1 MLPQPH
7 DAADRVEAPKPVR
20 LLARTFE
27 SFRYRDFRLMWFG
40 AFTSTT
46 GTWMQLVA
54 ESWLVLSLTGS
65 AFYLGLTGFLGELPM
80 LLFSLLGGVIADRME
95 RRKMLL
101 ASQYVQMACAFILT
115 ILVYFGWVQVSHLL
129 ILVFIVGTARS
140 FGGPAYQALVPNL
153 VPRDT
158 LANAIA
164 LNSIQFNL
172 ARVLGPLF
180 AGLALATFGA
190 AICFALNGLSFVAVI
205 ISLYLITSSFRP
217 PPSPDSVWTD
227 MRKGFVFVKSR
238 GSLWQLSILGFVAS
252 FCGIPLVTL
261 LPVFARDIFH
271 TGATGYSTMMA
282 TSGVGAVIGALLY
295 AGISGIHRKGH
306 FTLRVQLVFAGLLI
320 VFALSRNLLF
330 SYLILFLGGI
340 CLMALFASITS
351 LVQLA
356 ATEEMRGRVMS
367 IFMLAFRGG
376 MPLGNLT
383 AGFLA
388 SQYSPSSTLVVLGLL
403 LGATALPFIFLSSGV
418 KKL

>member
-1 MLPQPH
+1 MLPQRQE
-7 DAADRVEAPKPVR
+7 AAQTAVPPKPPR
-20 LLARTFE
+20 FLGRTFE

-65 AFYLGLTGFLGELPM
+65 AFYLGFTAFLGELPM
-80 LLFSLLGGVIADRME
+80 LLFSLLGGVIADRTD

-115 ILVYFGWVQVSHLL
+115 ILVYFGWIQVYHLL

-158 LANAIA
+158 LPNAIA

-180 AGLALATFGA
+180 AGLALATLGA

-205 ISLYLITSSFRP
+205 ISLYMITSTFRP
-217 PPSPDSVWTD
+217 APSPDSVWTD
-227 MRKGFVFVKSR
+227 MRRGFIFVKSR

-261 LPVFARDIFH
+261 LPVFARDIFQ

-282 TSGVGAVIGALLY
+282 TSGAGAVTGALLY
-295 AGISGIHRKGH
+295 ASLSGIERKGH
-306 FTLRVQLVFAGLLI
+306 FTLRVQLVFAALL
-320 VFALSRNLLF
+320 VLFALSRHLLL

-340 CLMALFASITS
+340 CLMALFASVTS

-356 ATEEMRGRVMS
+356 TTEEMRGRVMS

-376 MPLGNLT
+376 MPLGNLA

-388 SQYSPSSTLVVLGLL
+388 SQISASVTLVILGLL
-403 LGATALPFIFLSSGV
+403 LGVAALPFLFLTSGV
-418 KKL
+418 REL